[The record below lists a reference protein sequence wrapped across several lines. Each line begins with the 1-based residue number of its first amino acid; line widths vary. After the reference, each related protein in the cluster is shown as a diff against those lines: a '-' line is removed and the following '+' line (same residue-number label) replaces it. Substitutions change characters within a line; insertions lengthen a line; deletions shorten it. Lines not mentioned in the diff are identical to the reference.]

1 MRGISPNKGL
11 CFSLAFGGLNEASN
25 HGSSSIFFSDFGTE
39 VFSANGVALLSFHAN
54 SIFIDAYQPR
64 YLPWGWILGKAPKR
78 RLVLRNCNLLPP
90 WEVV

>member
-11 CFSLAFGGLNEASN
+11 CFSLTFGGLNEASN

-39 VFSANGVALLSFHAN
+39 VFSANGVALLSFHAD

-64 YLPWGWILGKAPKR
+64 YLALGMDFGQSP
-78 RLVLRNCNLLPP
+78 
-90 WEVV
+90 